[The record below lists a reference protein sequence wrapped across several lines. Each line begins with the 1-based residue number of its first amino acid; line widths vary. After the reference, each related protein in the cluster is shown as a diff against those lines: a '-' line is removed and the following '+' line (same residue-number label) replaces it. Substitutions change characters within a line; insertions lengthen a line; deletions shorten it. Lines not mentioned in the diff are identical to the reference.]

1 MKILS
6 PALLML
12 AAPAPAL
19 ATQSPLPPYVAS
31 AIAEFQGKIFIFVG
45 CSLAGALIGALL
57 ARKIDKKRRTARDLT
72 FSLATLAGSVVGSLW
87 YLGKL

>member
-12 AAPAPAL
+12 ASAPAL

-31 AIAEFQGKIFIFVG
+31 VIVEFQAKIFIFLA

-57 ARKIDKKRRTARDLT
+57 ARKIDKKRRTTRDLT

-87 YLGKL
+87 YVGKL